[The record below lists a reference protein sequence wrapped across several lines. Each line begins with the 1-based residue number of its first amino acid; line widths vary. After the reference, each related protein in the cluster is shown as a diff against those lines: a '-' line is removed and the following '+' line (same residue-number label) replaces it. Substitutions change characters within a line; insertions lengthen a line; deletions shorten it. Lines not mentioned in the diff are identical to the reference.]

1 MENTILNGLIGKYA
15 KLSSCSDQIMKAFNV
30 LKHSFKNKGKLMIC
44 GNGGSAADAEHIAG
58 ELLKGFMKKRPLND
72 NLKKNIIQ
80 IDSQRGTMISEK
92 IQEGLPAIPLVSHP
106 SIITAVSNDND
117 PRLIFAQ
124 QVISLGSK
132 GDVLLGISTSGNAE
146 NIVCAMIAAKAMG
159 IATIGLTGASGG
171 TMKSFCDTI
180 ITVPATSTPDIQE
193 LHLPVY
199 HALSRMLEDT
209 FFKN

>member
-1 MENTILNGLIGKYA
+1 
-15 KLSSCSDQIMKAFNV
+15 
-30 LKHSFKNKGKLMIC
+30 
-44 GNGGSAADAEHIAG
+44 
-58 ELLKGFMKKRPLND
+58 
-72 NLKKNIIQ
+72 
-80 IDSQRGTMISEK
+80 
-92 IQEGLPAIPLVSHP
+92 
-106 SIITAVSNDND
+106 
-117 PRLIFAQ
+117 
-124 QVISLGSK
+124 
-132 GDVLLGISTSGNAE
+132 
-146 NIVCAMIAAKAMG
+146 MIAAKAMG